1 MKFSKSDTNPSANST
16 DSDSV
21 TIGDIT
27 ISQFGDGGV
36 WLEDVG
42 GEGGSFRE
50 EDFAKHIKAFFDGN
64 F

>member
-1 MKFSKSDTNPSANST
+1 MKFGKSEANPSANK
-16 DSDSV
+16 DDVNSV

-27 ISQFGDGGV
+27 ISQFGDEGV
-36 WLEDVG
+36 WLDDAE

-50 EDFAKHIKAFFDGN
+50 ADLADHIKAFFNAN